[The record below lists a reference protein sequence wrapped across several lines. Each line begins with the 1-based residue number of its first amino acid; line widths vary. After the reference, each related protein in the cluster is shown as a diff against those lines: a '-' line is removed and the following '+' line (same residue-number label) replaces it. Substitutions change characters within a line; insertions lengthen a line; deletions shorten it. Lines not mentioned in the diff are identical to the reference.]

1 MSWDYSKYTD
11 RELQEWH
18 DARLLGIV
26 QQTKETKEF
35 CLAIMFLLFFIS
47 FMLVVITAKLYSY

>member
-26 QQTKETKEF
+26 QQTKEF